1 LGPLRL
7 AINLSER
14 QLQRP
19 DIADVIREIPA
30 ETKLSPESLVLE
42 LTESVLMQPDSPVA
56 ASI

>member
-1 LGPLRL
+1 M
-7 AINLSER
+7 
-14 QLQRP
+14 QRP

-42 LTESVLMQPDSPVA
+42 LTESVLMQPDSPVS

>member
-1 LGPLRL
+1 MGPLRL